1 MQRHF
6 DEKIQELL
14 EKLMVMGSL
23 AESMVQAA
31 LRTLIERDETLCQE
45 VHRRE
50 MEVNELQIEVDD
62 RAVKLTALQQPV
74 GTDVRFLFMASR
86 IASELERIGDQA
98 VNICQN
104 AHHILEAPPL
114 KPIVDLP
121 MMGDIAERIGF
132 RGENK
137 NVHIGVGLRQRFTRK
152 KSGKL
157 GGFHILFQIFLF
169 VSVADDQELKICSA
183 RFQEAFFQVRQ
194 QPDIFSALK
203 RPQNPNLMRL
213 SSTVRLAGE
222 NSSESTPLGIKKEA
236 LPEPSP
242 SRSTSS

>member
-14 EKLMVMGSL
+14 EKLMMMGSL
-23 AESMVQAA
+23 AESMIQAA
-31 LRTLIERDETLCQE
+31 LRTLIERDETLCEE

-121 MMGDIAERIGF
+121 MMGDIAERMV
-132 RGENK
+132 RDSLESL
-137 NVHIGVGLRQRFTRK
+137 VRK
-152 KSGKL
+152 DCSLANHVLEEEKKVDAYRD
-157 GGFHILFQIFLF
+157 QIFRILLTHMM
-169 VSVADDQELKICSA
+169 ADPGTIQRALSLILISRNLERVGDHATNIAEEVIYLVEG
-183 RFQEAFFQVRQ
+183 REVRHQ
-194 QPDIFSALK
+194 HEIKTRGVP
-203 RPQNPNLMRL
+203 
-213 SSTVRLAGE
+213 
-222 NSSESTPLGIKKEA
+222 SESVDTPL
-236 LPEPSP
+236 
-242 SRSTSS
+242 

>member
-6 DEKIQELL
+6 DQKIQELL
-14 EKLMVMGSL
+14 EKLMMMGSL
-23 AESMVQAA
+23 AESMIQAA
-31 LRTLIERDETLCQE
+31 LRTLIERDETLCEE

-121 MMGDIAERIGF
+121 MMGDIAERMV
-132 RGENK
+132 RDSLESL
-137 NVHIGVGLRQRFTRK
+137 VRK
-152 KSGKL
+152 DCSLANHVLEEEKKVDAYRD
-157 GGFHILFQIFLF
+157 QIFRILLTHMM
-169 VSVADDQELKICSA
+169 ADPGTIQ
-183 RFQEAFFQVRQ
+183 R
-194 QPDIFSALK
+194 ALSLILIS
-203 RPQNPNLMRL
+203 RNLERVGDHA
-213 SSTVRLAGE
+213 TNIA
-222 NSSESTPLGIKKEA
+222 
-236 LPEPSP
+236 
-242 SRSTSS
+242 